1 MQTMDVESSPARV
14 RDRAPTRAD
23 DRASTIAAELIRAY
37 YANMPGA
44 FIGGAVTASFMVAVL
59 YDKLPPHMVLPW
71 LIAVYL
77 NSAVRLLL
85 WERFQA
91 AEPQPHEMEPWAR
104 YALVSSAVA
113 GLIWGASGMVL
124 NLPGNLSYQ
133 IVVLLVTTGLA
144 FTSTY
149 LSAAYL
155 PAYRA
160 FVAPTFVLAA
170 LPFLL
175 GGDFWHW
182 LVGAATLAALP
193 LVLRYAG
200 GLCHALRVSIEVR
213 LQNADLVEELRSQK
227 KAADEANVA
236 KSRFLAVA
244 SHDLRQPLH
253 SLELFVQALEDTPLP
268 VHAQQLVGNVRRSV
282 DSMEELFDGLL
293 DISRL
298 DAGVV
303 RAREEV
309 IPLADLFERLSFEY
323 ATIAQRKGLK
333 LRVMKT
339 SVCVRSDPTLLARI
353 LRNLVANAVRY
364 TDRGRVTVGCRR
376 HADTVSIEVWDTG
389 PGIPSDKCAEIF
401 QEFTQLANPER
412 DRRKGLGLGLA
423 IVERLAKLLG
433 HSVLLRSRVG
443 RGSVFAVSVVR
454 GHLDEQTLF
463 EPARRIAAHFD
474 LRGRLV
480 LLIQGDLAIREELT
494 DLLRGWNC
502 EVVGAGSLSEMLGML
517 GGLSRAPDLIMAE
530 HDPHGDSGT
539 AVVELLRNEFNFE
552 VPALL
557 IGAAGPAG
565 APADAREALPVLYRP
580 CNAGRLRTLINHLL
594 QVRAP
599 TAPVQAR
606 RAS

>member
-1 MQTMDVESSPARV
+1 MQTLDVESSPTRL
-14 RDRAPTRAD
+14 RDRG
-23 DRASTIAAELIRAY
+23 SLLAAELIRAQ

-44 FIGGAVTASFMVAVL
+44 FIGSAVTASFMAAVL
-59 YDKLPPHMVLPW
+59 YDKLPAGPVLAW
-71 LIAVYL
+71 LVAAYV
-77 NSAVRLLL
+77 NCAMRMLL
-85 WERFQA
+85 WMRFRIA
-91 AEPQPHEMEPWAR
+91 APDVEDMPRWAR
-104 YALVSSAVA
+104 YAVISAVIA
-113 GLIWGASGMVL
+113 GLIWGASGIVL
-124 NLPGNLSYQ
+124 NIPGNLSYQ

-149 LSAAYL
+149 LSSAFM

-160 FVAPTFVLAA
+160 FVYPTFSLAA
-170 LPFLL
+170 VPFLL
-175 GGDFWHW
+175 GGDLWH
-182 LVGAATLAALP
+182 VAIGVATLAALP
-193 LVLRYAG
+193 LVLRYAD
-200 GLCHALRVSIEVR
+200 GLCRALRMSSEVR
-213 LQNADLVEELRSQK
+213 LRNAELVEELRAQK

-303 RAREEV
+303 RPREEV

-323 ATIAQRKGLK
+323 ATIAQRKGLG
-333 LRVMKT
+333 LRVVKT
-339 SVCVRSDPTLLARI
+339 AACVRSDPTLLARI

-364 TDRGRVTVGCRR
+364 TERGRVMIGCRR
-376 HADTVSIEVWDTG
+376 HGDQVSIEVWDTG
-389 PGIPSDKCAEIF
+389 PGIPAEKCAEIF
-401 QEFTQLANPER
+401 QEFTQLGNPER

-433 HSVLLRSRVG
+433 HGVLLRSRVG
-443 RGSVFAVSVVR
+443 KGSVFAVTVAR
-454 GHLDEQTLF
+454 GHLDEQTLL
-463 EPARRIAAHFD
+463 ETPRVPGHFD

-480 LLIQGDLAIREELT
+480 LLVHGRIAVRQELT
-494 DLLRGWNC
+494 DLLQAWSC
-502 EVVGAGSLSEMLGML
+502 EVVAAGSLTEMMALL
-517 GGLSRAPDLIMAE
+517 GGLPRPPDLIMAE
-530 HDPHGDSGT
+530 HDDADDSGA

-557 IGAAGPAG
+557 VGTAGPAG
-565 APADAREALPVLYRP
+565 APVDVRGALPILYRP
-580 CNAGRLRTLINHLL
+580 CNAGRLRTLISNLL
-594 QVRAP
+594 HPPQVE
-599 TAPVQAR
+599 PVPAR

>member
-1 MQTMDVESSPARV
+1 MQTLDVESSPTRP
-14 RDRAPTRAD
+14 RDR
-23 DRASTIAAELIRAY
+23 STLLAAELIRAQ

-44 FIGGAVTASFMVAVL
+44 FIGSAVTASFMTAVL
-59 YDKLPPHMVLPW
+59 YDKLTAAVVLTW
-71 LIAVYL
+71 LAAAYV
-77 NSAVRLLL
+77 NCAMRLLL
-85 WERFQA
+85 WRRFRVA
-91 AEPQPHEMEPWAR
+91 APGVEEMPRWAR
-104 YALVSSAVA
+104 FAVISAGVA
-113 GLIWGASGMVL
+113 GLIWGASGIVL
-124 NLPGNLSYQ
+124 NIPGNFSYQ

-149 LSAAYL
+149 LSSAFM

-160 FVAPTFVLAA
+160 FVYPAFALAA
-170 LPFLL
+170 VPFLL
-175 GGDFWHW
+175 GGDVWH
-182 LVGAATLAALP
+182 VAIGVATLAALP
-193 LVLRYAG
+193 LVVRYADR
-200 GLCHALRVSIEVR
+200 LCRALRMSIEVR
-213 LQNADLVEELRSQK
+213 LRNAELVEELRAQK

-323 ATIAQRKGLK
+323 AAIAQRKGLV
-333 LRVMKT
+333 LHVMKT
-339 SVCVRSDPTLLARI
+339 SACVRSDPTLLARI

-364 TDRGRVTVGCRR
+364 TERGRVTIGCRR
-376 HADTVSIEVWDTG
+376 HGDQVSIEVWDTG
-389 PGIPSDKCAEIF
+389 PGIPAEKCAEIF
-401 QEFTQLANPER
+401 QEFTQLGNPER

-433 HSVLLRSRVG
+433 HGVLLRSRVG
-443 RGSVFAVSVVR
+443 KGSVFAVTVAK
-454 GHLDEQTLF
+454 GHLDEQILL
-463 EPARRIAAHFD
+463 ESARREVGHFD

-480 LLIQGDLAIREELT
+480 LLVHGRFAVRQELT
-494 DLLRGWNC
+494 ELLRAWSC
-502 EVVGAGSLSEMLGML
+502 EVVAAGSLTEMMGLL
-517 GGLSRAPDLIMAE
+517 GGLPRPPDLLMVE
-530 HDPHGDSGT
+530 HDDADDSGA
-539 AVVELLRNEFNFE
+539 AVVDLLRNEFNFE

-557 IGAAGPAG
+557 VGAAGPAG
-565 APADAREALPVLYRP
+565 APVDARGALPILYRP
-580 CNAGRLRTLINHLL
+580 CNAGRLRTLISNLL
-594 QVRAP
+594 HPPRAE
-599 TAPVQAR
+599 PVPAR
-606 RAS
+606 RVS

>member
-1 MQTMDVESSPARV
+1 MQTMDVESCPARL
-14 RDRAPTRAD
+14 RDREPI
-23 DRASTIAAELIRAY
+23 IAAELIRVQ

-44 FIGGAVTASFMVAVL
+44 FIGSAVTASFMVAVF
-59 YDKLPPHMVLPW
+59 YDKLPARLVLPW
-71 LIAVYL
+71 LVASYV
-77 NSAVRLLL
+77 SCGMRLLL
-85 WERFQA
+85 WQRFCVVTPEVA
-91 AEPQPHEMEPWAR
+91 DMTRWAR
-104 YALVSSAVA
+104 YAVFSSIIA
-113 GLIWGASGMVL
+113 GLIWGAGGIVL
-124 NLPGNLSYQ
+124 NVPGNLSYQ

-149 LSAAYL
+149 LSSAYL

-160 FVAPTFVLAA
+160 FVYPTFALAA

-175 GGDFWHW
+175 GGDLWHVA
-182 LVGAATLAALP
+182 VGLATLAALP
-193 LVLRYAG
+193 PVVRYAG
-200 GLCHALRVSIEVR
+200 QLCHALRASIEVR
-213 LQNADLVEELRSQK
+213 LRNAELVEELRSQK

-268 VHAQQLVGNVRRSV
+268 AHAQQLVGNVRRSV

-309 IPLADLFERLSFEY
+309 IALADLFERLSFEF
-323 ATIAQRKGLK
+323 ATIAQRKGLR

-376 HADTVSIEVWDTG
+376 RGERVSIEVWDTG
-389 PGIPSDKCAEIF
+389 PGIPAEKCAEIF
-401 QEFTQLANPER
+401 QEFTQLGNPER

-443 RGSVFAVSVVR
+443 KGSVFAVSVAR
-454 GHLDEQTLF
+454 GHMEAIL
-463 EPARRIAAHFD
+463 EPARRITGHFD

-480 LLIQGDLAIREELT
+480 LLVQGKPVVQEELT
-494 DLLRGWNC
+494 QLLRSWSC
-502 EVVGAGSLSEMLGML
+502 EVVAAGSLPQMMGML
-517 GGLSRAPDLIMAE
+517 EDLPRAPDLIISE
-530 HDPHGDSGT
+530 HDAHGDAGG

-557 IGAAGPAG
+557 VGCGAEPVG
-565 APADAREALPVLYRP
+565 ACGDARGRLPVLYWP
-580 CNAGRLRTLINHLL
+580 CNAGRLRTLVSNLL
-594 QVRAP
+594 HVHPAG
-599 TAPVQAR
+599 APVQAR